1 MKFSK
6 LTFLALSSALLCGTG
21 CNTSDDDKIKIT
33 CTLYPE
39 YEWINAVIDGVDGVA
54 KPKLLINSSIDFH
67 SYQASVD
74 DIISVGS
81 ADLFVYVGG
90 ESDEWIEK
98 VDITNKNQKQICLL
112 NVLGEDAKLEE
123 EKEGMQE
130 DEHHHHDHDDEDE
143 DHDHEEGD
151 DHDHEEGEDHDHEE
165 GEDHDHEHEEEYDEH
180 VWNSL
185 INAQKFVK
193 SIAEELG
200 KIDENNKDK
209 YLANANN
216 YNKKLDDLHKEYVAK
231 FVSATHKTLIV
242 ADRFP
247 FSYLFSDYGL
257 DFYAAFKGCSAESE
271 ASFETVIFLAK
282 KVNDLGLST
291 ILKTT
296 GSDGKIANSVKDNT
310 SSKDQKI
317 ASLYSLETKPGKSD
331 LDYINTMKANL
342 DVLVDASK

>member
-21 CNTSDDDKIKIT
+21 CNTEDNGKIKIV
-33 CTLYPE
+33 CTLYPA
-39 YEWINAVIDGVDGVA
+39 YEWINAVIDGVDGID

-74 DIISVGS
+74 DIVNVKN

-98 VDITNKNQKQICLL
+98 VDITNKDQKQICLL
-112 NVLGEDAKLEE
+112 DVLGDAAKLEE

-130 DEHHHHDHDDEDE
+130 DEHHHHHDDEDE
-143 DHDHEEGD
+143 DHE
-151 DHDHEEGEDHDHEE
+151 HEEGEDHDHE
-165 GEDHDHEHEEEYDEH
+165 HEHEEEYDEH

-209 YLANANN
+209 YLVIANN
-216 YNKKLDDLHKEYVAK
+216 YIKKLAALHKE
-231 FVSATHKTLIV
+231 
-242 ADRFP
+242 
-247 FSYLFSDYGL
+247 
-257 DFYAAFKGCSAESE
+257 
-271 ASFETVIFLAK
+271 
-282 KVNDLGLST
+282 
-291 ILKTT
+291 
-296 GSDGKIANSVKDNT
+296 
-310 SSKDQKI
+310 
-317 ASLYSLETKPGKSD
+317 
-331 LDYINTMKANL
+331 
-342 DVLVDASK
+342 

>member
-21 CNTSDDDKIKIT
+21 CNTEDNGKIKIV

-39 YEWINAVIDGVDGVA
+39 YEWINAVIDGVDGID

-74 DIISVGS
+74 DIVNVKN

-98 VDITNKNQKQICLL
+98 VDITNKDQKQICLL
-112 NVLGEDAKLEE
+112 DVLGDDAKLEE

-130 DEHHHHDHDDEDE
+130 DEHHHHDHDEDE
-143 DHDHEEGD
+143 

-165 GEDHDHEHEEEYDEH
+165 GEDHDHEHEHEEEYDEH

-216 YNKKLDDLHKEYVAK
+216 YNKKLDDLHKEYVTK
-231 FVSATHKTLIV
+231 FASATHKTLVV

-257 DFYAAFKGCSAESE
+257 DYYAAFKGCSAESE
-271 ASFETVIFLAK
+271 ASFETIIFLAN

-296 GSDGKIANSVKDNT
+296 GSDGKIANSVKENT

-317 ASLYSLETKPGKSD
+317 ASLYSLETKPDKAD
-331 LDYINTMKANL
+331 WTYVDAMKANL